1 MPLKGTHDNI
11 PLLVQTVFHYKT
23 HFPTHFYRPKVFLTV
38 FPIEDTF
45 LSCISLLLCTATFV
59 TFCSNADTIG
69 TDLLPPTNSK
79 TLKQQ
84 TPVTYNTY
92 GFKSPTQ
99 RKQSTTHHFAT
110 KPCPATTSKLGDH
123 ELTAGQPN

>member
-1 MPLKGTHDNI
+1 MPLKGTQDNI
-11 PLLVQTVFHYKT
+11 RLFVQTVFDYKT
-23 HFPTHFYRPKVFLTV
+23 HFPTHFYRPKSCLQY
-38 FPIEDTF
+38 FPLKRHF
-45 LSCISLLLCTATFV
+45 CHAFRFFYGNATFV
-59 TFCSNADTIG
+59 TFCSNAATIG

-99 RKQSTTHHFAT
+99 RKQSATHHFAT
-110 KPCPATTSKLGDH
+110 NHAQQRRPNSATT
-123 ELTAGQPN
+123 N